1 MKKSY
6 LIIVLSMILTITFC
20 TSCFA
25 GWLIYHKP
33 AFKGKIVDAETKK
46 PIEGAVVVAMYKKYP
61 IISGPGGGSASI
73 MHIKEA
79 LTDKKGE
86 FHISSY
92 TTFIQPLFIE
102 DDVDFIIYKPGYGS
116 HPGRKVYPFHYCGPE
131 LLFSKELGTKGQIH
145 RRTKTVSITYGVVEL
160 PPLKTR
166 KERLRAVPSTPTDK
180 IKDTPL
186 LYKAINEEYKSFG
199 LKPSGR

>member
-1 MKKSY
+1 MKKAY

-102 DDVDFIIYKPGYGS
+102 GIPFSLLWARIIVFKRIRHKGPDTS
-116 HPGRKVYPFHYCGPE
+116 ENKDCLHNLRCG
-131 LLFSKELGTKGQIH
+131 
-145 RRTKTVSITYGVVEL
+145 
-160 PPLKTR
+160 
-166 KERLRAVPSTPTDK
+166 
-180 IKDTPL
+180 
-186 LYKAINEEYKSFG
+186 
-199 LKPSGR
+199 